1 MPDLAVIDSQDAFSL
16 GDIKHPVVSRE
27 TPDSPTVKELRELL
41 INELAEDFFGFHRR
55 SDHLAD
61 FFCSETSELIKFRAI
76 FAFFIFL
83 PPYRLIIFCFF
94 WRSSPGSVSV
104 CEKKTRP

>member
-41 INELAEDFFGFHRR
+41 INELAEDFLGFHRR
-55 SDHLAD
+55 SDGLAD
-61 FFCSETSELIKFRAI
+61 SLCSRTQRLHKASSEFLILHISLLTA
-76 FAFFIFL
+76 
-83 PPYRLIIFCFF
+83 
-94 WRSSPGSVSV
+94 
-104 CEKKTRP
+104 